1 MNTKYCYYYFTGALS
16 SKFCD
21 EVIKYASQ
29 KQEIPA
35 ITGTLEQ
42 KEMLKKILLQ
52 KRKKK
57 IT

>member
-29 KQEIPA
+29 KQE
-35 ITGTLEQ
+35 
-42 KEMLKKILLQ
+42 
-52 KRKKK
+52 KKK
-57 IT
+57 KNYIKKESRM